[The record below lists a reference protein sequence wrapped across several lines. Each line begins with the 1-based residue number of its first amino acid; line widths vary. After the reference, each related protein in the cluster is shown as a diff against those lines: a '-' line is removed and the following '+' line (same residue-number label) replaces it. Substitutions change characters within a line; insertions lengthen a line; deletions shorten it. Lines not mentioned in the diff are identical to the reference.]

1 MGRSIFSRNYE
12 EGNRNF
18 KYRPHVPAINLWEA
32 EYMAAKVY
40 FTDMRAGFN
49 KSLLDK
55 VERLFDYVGMS
66 TFIGRKDLV
75 ALKLHFGEKGNTG
88 YIRPQFLRRIVN
100 KVKGLGG
107 RPFLTDTNTLYF
119 GSRSNAIDHLQTAI
133 ENGFAY
139 AVVDAPL
146 IIADGLAGKDYINV
160 EINRKHFKVV
170 KISSAAYHAD
180 AIIALT
186 HFTGHEM
193 AGFGGVLKNLG
204 MGLGSRSGKQNMH
217 SDALPS
223 VNPDKCTGCGRCSE
237 WCPAEAIRIKGKV
250 SHIDE
255 KKCIGCGEC
264 TVTCPEHAIAV
275 NWKTEPDA
283 IQEKIVEYAEG
294 ALKNKNGKYGF
305 ITFVTNVSPHCDC
318 FGWSDAPLVKDI
330 GILASRDP
338 VAIDQACIDL
348 VNREKALPN
357 TQLNGKTGSQDKF
370 RSLYPDIDWQRQLAY
385 AEEIGLGTRKYELI
399 KCD

>member
-1 MGRSIFSRNYE
+1 
-12 EGNRNF
+12 
-18 KYRPHVPAINLWEA
+18 
-32 EYMAAKVY
+32 MASKVY
-40 FTDMRAGFN
+40 FTDMRAGFK

-55 VERLFDYVGMS
+55 VERLFDQAGMS
-66 TFIGRKDLV
+66 TFIERKDLV

-107 RPFLTDTNTLYF
+107 KPFLTDANTLYF
-119 GSRSNAIDHLQTAI
+119 GSRANAYDHLQTAI

-146 IIADGLAGKDYINV
+146 IIADGITGKDYINV
-160 EINRKHFKVV
+160 EINRKHFKEV

-186 HFTGHEM
+186 HFKGHEM
-193 AGFGGVLKNLG
+193 TGFGGVLKNLG

-217 SDALPS
+217 SDVLPS
-223 VNPDKCTGCGRCSE
+223 VNPDKCKGCDRCSQ
-237 WCPAEAIRIKGKV
+237 WCPVGAINLRGNV
-250 SHIDE
+250 SVVDE
-255 KKCIGCGEC
+255 SKCIGCGEC
-264 TVTCPEHAIAV
+264 TVTCPVHAINI

-294 ALKNKNGKYGF
+294 ALKNKKGKYGF
-305 ITFVTNVSPHCDC
+305 ITFVTNVSPDCDC
-318 FGWSDAPLVKDI
+318 YGWSDAPLVKDI
-330 GILASRDP
+330 GILASLDP

-348 VNREKALPN
+348 VNSETALPN
-357 TQLNGKTGSQDKF
+357 TRLEGKTDKGDKF
-370 RSLYPDIDWQRQLAY
+370 RALYPDIDWNRQLAY
-385 AEEIGLGTRKYELI
+385 AEEIGLGSRKYDLI

>member
-1 MGRSIFSRNYE
+1 MKKVVEILSTGHKCR
-12 EGNRNF
+12 
-18 KYRPHVPAINLWEA
+18 HINLWEA
-32 EYMAAKVY
+32 EDMAAKVY

-55 VERLFDYVGMS
+55 VERLFDHAGMS
-66 TFIGRKDLV
+66 TFIGSMDLV

-217 SDALPS
+217 SDVLPS
-223 VNPDKCTGCGRCSE
+223 VNSDKCTGCGRCSE

-264 TVTCPEHAIAV
+264 TVTCPVHAIAV

-305 ITFVTNVSPHCDC
+305 ITFLNNVSPHCDC

-357 TQLNGKTGSQDKF
+357 TKLNGKIGSQDKF